1 MYKEKE
7 SGRSMVEML
16 GALAVVGVLSVVGI
30 AGYTTAMNKHRTNKL
45 LQQASLRAVVV
56 STQIQRGAN
65 TPTLREF
72 TDNNVGEASLSRNIP

>member
-1 MYKEKE
+1 MSKTNE

-16 GALAVVGVLSVVGI
+16 GTLAIIGVLSVVGI